1 MVTDIGSMIDHL
13 KFIFPIHLQSSL
25 QSKVPRTRLSFQIFG
40 CSGVMF
46 ALNSSLLLLYKMLEE
61 QGKVVRVSVERVSL
75 DKVPASLLSGTPIS
89 PPSR

>member
-1 MVTDIGSMIDHL
+1 MIDHL

-25 QSKVPRTRLSFQIFG
+25 QSKVPRTRLSIQIFG

-75 DKVPASLLSGTPIS
+75 DKIPASLLSGTPIS

>member
-1 MVTDIGSMIDHL
+1 M
-13 KFIFPIHLQSSL
+13 
-25 QSKVPRTRLSFQIFG
+25 
-40 CSGVMF
+40 MF

-75 DKVPASLLSGTPIS
+75 DKIPASLLSGTPIS